1 MTINLIFDI
10 ILVGIL
16 VAGGILGAKNG
27 FIDTVAR
34 PVKFVLS
41 IVLAF
46 TLARSVGNF
55 LVEPMIGP
63 AISHKLRDILVEKYA
78 GITAT
83 TASNE
88 LPTLIK
94 VAASLCGV
102 DINQVASAADG
113 ASVIEAIARSVS
125 NPVVDLI
132 SLILGFVI
140 TYFLAKLVLKFILI
154 LINNI
159 VNNGIAGIV
168 NKGLG
173 CVFALFLAFV
183 VGWCVTCISEFVFN
197 IPAIASM
204 SSVENFTGG
213 VVYRFFRTFTPLDLL
228 LSF

>member
-1 MTINLIFDI
+1 MAINLILDI

-16 VAGGILGAKNG
+16 AVGALLGAKNG

-63 AISHKLRDILVEKYA
+63 AISHKLSDILVEKYA
-78 GITAT
+78 GITAS
-83 TASNE
+83 TASSE
-88 LPTLIK
+88 LPTLIR
-94 VAASLCGV
+94 VAASFCGV
-102 DINQVASAADG
+102 NIQQVASAADG
-113 ASVIEAIARSVS
+113 ASVIESIAKSVS
-125 NPVVDLI
+125 DPVVDLI

-183 VGWCVTCISEFVFN
+183 VGWGVTCISEFIFN

-204 SSVENFTGG
+204 SSIENFTGG
-213 VVYRFFRTFTPLDLL
+213 VVYRFFRAFTPLDLL

>member
-1 MTINLIFDI
+1 MAINLIFDI
-10 ILVGIL
+10 ILAGIL
-16 VAGGILGAKNG
+16 VAGALIGLKNG
-27 FIDTVAR
+27 FIDTIAR
-34 PVKFVLS
+34 PVKFVLAL
-41 IVLAF
+41 VLAF
-46 TLARSVGNF
+46 SLARSVGDF

-63 AISHKLRDILVEKYA
+63 AISHKLSDILVEKYA
-78 GITAT
+78 GVTAA

-88 LPTLIK
+88 LPTLVK

-102 DINQVASAADG
+102 DIQQVASTADG
-113 ASVIEAIARSVS
+113 ALAIEAIAKSVS
-125 NPVVDLI
+125 APVVSLI
-132 SLILGFVI
+132 SLVLGFVI
-140 TYFLAKLVLKFILI
+140 TYFLAKLILKFVLI

-168 NKGLG
+168 NKSLG

-183 VGWCVTCISEFVFN
+183 VGWAVTCVSEFVFN

-204 SSVENFTGG
+204 NGVDNFTGG